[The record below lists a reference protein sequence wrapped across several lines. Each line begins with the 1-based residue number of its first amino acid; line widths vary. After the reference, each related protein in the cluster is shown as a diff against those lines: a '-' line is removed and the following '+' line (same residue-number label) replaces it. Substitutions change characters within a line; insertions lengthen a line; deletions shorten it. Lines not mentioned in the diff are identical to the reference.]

1 MCESTVG
8 LSSETDASFY
18 DAEAFEL
25 HIQAVLYSAGR
36 GAKHRHT
43 EDYCTRRGEE
53 ITFIIK
59 GAGGDDLGF

>member
-36 GAKHRHT
+36 GGPSI
-43 EDYCTRRGEE
+43 DIRRTTVPE
-53 ITFIIK
+53 
-59 GAGGDDLGF
+59 GGRK